1 MLTVG
6 VEPKVGYQVHYFA
19 DVKYQQDEDP
29 VETTVNKLK
38 VEFEKTQM

>member
-6 VEPKVGYQVHYFA
+6 VEPKVDHRVHYFA
-19 DVKYQQDEDP
+19 DVNYQQDEDP

-38 VEFEKTQM
+38 VEFEKSQM